1 MTFVVGFPPPPT
13 MPSQHKSLYW
23 VVEARLLRH
32 LRLRFGSVGTSG
44 GGVAV
49 SGVASR
55 EDAER

>member
-49 SGVASR
+49 SGVAR
-55 EDAER
+55 R